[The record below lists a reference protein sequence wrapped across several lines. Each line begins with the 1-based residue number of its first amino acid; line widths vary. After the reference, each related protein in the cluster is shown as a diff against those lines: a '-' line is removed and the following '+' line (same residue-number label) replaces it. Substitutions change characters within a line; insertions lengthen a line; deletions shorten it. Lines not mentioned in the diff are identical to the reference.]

1 MEQKPSRSWAEALTI
16 KEEKPEDVLS
26 WVQLTRV
33 FPWRKQEGSAMPS
46 AAGKSPYRINLRE
59 LTLACGVI
67 LDLDKRGFGRVGGRE
82 ALLERVWWKI
92 GWMGEKRKL
101 LVYGDKDLWRVKWV
115 SDEKINFGATAHV
128 WALSANLLNCRFIL
142 LNCSTG
148 PSAPTWIDTDC
159 AGSETVQ
166 GREVVPLSG
175 LLVSAVSPGSLLNE
189 RSLRDPSDTLAYLLS
204 AGLVLPSCVRCRGP
218 GTTAEHAGK
227 GWLQL
232 WPLPAGWPPSGLLWY
247 SSF

>member
-1 MEQKPSRSWAEALTI
+1 MRATGSDCTVKLELSSGTLVRRPWGDGAKAIKELGRSPDCI
-16 KEEKPEDVLS
+16 KEEKPDDVLS
-26 WVQLTRV
+26 WIQVTRV

-46 AAGKSPYRINLRE
+46 AAGKSPYKINLRE
-59 LTLACGVI
+59 LTLACGESSLTLI
-67 LDLDKRGFGRVGGRE
+67 RGFGRVGGRE

-148 PSAPTWIDTDC
+148 PSALTWIDTDC
-159 AGSETVQ
+159 AGSETLCKAER
-166 GREVVPLSG
+166 GRVSVRSARLCYLTRQPLEREIPEGSHWHTC
-175 LLVSAVSPGSLLNE
+175 LSPIC
-189 RSLRDPSDTLAYLLS
+189 RAHFTLF
-204 AGLVLPSCVRCRGP
+204 R
-218 GTTAEHAGK
+218 
-227 GWLQL
+227 
-232 WPLPAGWPPSGLLWY
+232 
-247 SSF
+247 